1 MVNISTVNV
10 LAERNNFLKGHGV
23 SIGSET
29 SGWVRNITIRDSQV
43 RASATRNYMI
53 PPMVNDISFTFHM
66 SHVTCHMSHFTVH
79 VQNEC
84 VARLMYMYT
93 AHEMTIF
100 TVPLTPPH
108 TVTSYHRV
116 AHRYSH

>member
-53 PPMVNDISFTFHM
+53 PPMVNDHISYFTFHM
-66 SHVTCHMSHFTVH
+66 SHVTVH
-79 VQNEC
+79 GS
-84 VARLMYMYT
+84 R
-93 AHEMTIF
+93 
-100 TVPLTPPH
+100 
-108 TVTSYHRV
+108 SK
-116 AHRYSH
+116 

>member
-43 RASATRNYMI
+43 RASATRNYTI
-53 PPMVNDISFTFHM
+53 PPMVNDISFTFHISHFTFHI
-66 SHVTCHMSHFTVH
+66 SHVTFHGSRFTVH

-84 VARLMYMYT
+84 VWRDSCICTLHMK
-93 AHEMTIF
+93 
-100 TVPLTPPH
+100 
-108 TVTSYHRV
+108 
-116 AHRYSH
+116 